1 MKILY
6 SVSLNGYRGENNE
19 ESEKIMNKKIKYSI
33 TMFSFALLTLVL
45 SCGGDDT
52 DKEKTEIIPTVSG
65 NQSTGGLNSQNSA
78 SATPFPVVPTAV
90 VLERIGATPEP
101 TKTAEKELEKYIV
114 VAGDS
119 LSVIAQKYGTT
130 VESIQLLNDLNN
142 TNIFVDQELL
152 IPPADSVDPLPSPTA
167 TPDSSG
173 NVEKY
178 IVEDGD
184 TGYAIALKFDITMEA
199 LASANGIT
207 VDELGNLQ
215 IGQELLIPSQ

>member
-6 SVSLNGYRGENNE
+6 SVSLNGYRGEDNE

-65 NQSTGGLNSQNSA
+65 NQSTGGSA

-101 TKTAEKELEKYIV
+101 TKTAENELETYIV

-152 IPPADSVDPLPSPTA
+152 IPSADSVDPLPSPTA